1 VKVWDAMTGQLAR
14 TLAGHFSTVHG
25 VAFSPDGRRIA
36 STDDNAVRLWD
47 AMTGQVALTLTGHTQ
62 SVQSVAFSPDGRRLA
77 SGGKDRTVK
86 VWDARP
92 LDPEPAKPSST
103 SR

>member
-1 VKVWDAMTGQLAR
+1 V
-14 TLAGHFSTVHG
+14 
-25 VAFSPDGRRIA
+25 
-36 STDDNAVRLWD
+36 WD

-62 SVQSVAFSPDGRRLA
+62 SVQSVAFSHDGRRLA